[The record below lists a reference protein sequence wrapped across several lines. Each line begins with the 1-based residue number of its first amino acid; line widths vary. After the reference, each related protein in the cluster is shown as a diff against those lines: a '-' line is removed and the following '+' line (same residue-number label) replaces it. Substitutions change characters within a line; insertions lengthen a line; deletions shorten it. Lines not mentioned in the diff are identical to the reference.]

1 MTENF
6 KKNRRVIIVAEL
18 SANHGNNLDL
28 AIRTI
33 QGAAKAGADAIGPN
47 LQALSH
53 LLLILRMSI
62 LDLSNLEWMGK
73 TPHELYAEA
82 ALPYEWHSRLKEVC
96 SDCAEFFRAR
106 LTLTR

>member
-33 QGAAKAGADAIGPN
+33 QGAAKAGADAIKVQTFKPESLTLDIENEYFGP
-47 LQALSH
+47 LKSGA
-53 LLLILRMSI
+53 
-62 LDLSNLEWMGK
+62 WMGK

-96 SDCAEFFRAR
+96 SDCGLEFFEPV
-106 LTLTR
+106 